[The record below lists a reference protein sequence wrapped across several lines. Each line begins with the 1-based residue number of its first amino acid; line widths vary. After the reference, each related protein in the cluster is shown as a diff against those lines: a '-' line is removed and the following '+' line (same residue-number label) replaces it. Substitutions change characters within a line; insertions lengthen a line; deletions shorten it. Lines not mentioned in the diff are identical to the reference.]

1 MSQQITL
8 RAQTGREPG
17 TRSSRRL
24 RREGMVPAVVYGL
37 GHDPVSVA
45 VNARDLHAA
54 LHTEAGVNA
63 IISLEI
69 EGGDTLTTMAR
80 VIERHPYRP
89 EYRHVDFVRVDL
101 TQTIQA
107 EVPLHFE
114 GEPIGVKEGG
124 VLTPTRT
131 HLLVEGLPTEIPGS
145 IELDVS
151 GVELG
156 ASLRVAD
163 VPEIEGITFL
173 DDPEAVLMSVTTP
186 ATEEPTETEEE
197 AEAAEAAEGEEAAEG
212 DEAAEEAA
220 EEEGGDE

>member
-89 EYRHVDFVRVDL
+89 EYRHVDFIRVDL
-101 TQTIQA
+101 TQPIQA
-107 EVPLHFE
+107 EVVLHFE

-124 VLTPTRT
+124 VLSPAKT
-131 HLLVEGLPTEIPGS
+131 HVMVEGLPAAIPGH
-145 IELDVS
+145 IEVDMS
-151 GVELG
+151 GVEMG
-156 ASLRVAD
+156 GILRVAD
-163 VPEIEGITFL
+163 LPAVDGVTYI
-173 DDPEAVLMSVTTP
+173 DDPETVVLTVTTP
-186 ATEEPTETEEE
+186 A
-197 AEAAEAAEGEEAAEG
+197 A
-212 DEAAEEAA
+212 
-220 EEEGGDE
+220 